1 MTDAARQPD
10 SQNAAHP
17 ALAGM
22 DAEYAVWGIGP
33 DGALIEMECSP
44 AFHGL
49 FALPDHRWNW
59 DALESALEPAAFAA
73 LQQAAT
79 GVAKGEM
86 PSAALSLALQS
97 GMQHLDI
104 TFKRT
109 ERAEARL
116 LVLWARDVTRA
127 RRDLQRLTQE
137 NTRIKRDLKGMGNLL
152 NALPIPIW
160 SRNPDMALK
169 YCNLAYMEVA
179 EMSPEQAEAEAGPLE
194 LYRAAPIL
202 AQTAWADS
210 QPRTERRHFV
220 YGGERRYYQFSE
232 IPAEDRSFSAGYAV
246 DYTEL
251 EKMQEELQRH
261 IGAQADLLESSASAM
276 AIFGP
281 DKRLKFYN
289 NAYVKL
295 WKLDEAWLGTQPAYR
310 EILEVLREN
319 RSLPEQ
325 VNFATYKQEHAQLFT
340 DLLEPHEEFYYLPD
354 GRTLRMLAIPHAMGG
369 LLFVYEDVTDRL
381 ALERSYNTLIAVQ
394 RATLDNLHEAVAVLG
409 ENGRLQLSNPNYLQL
424 WGLDAE
430 MVRDAPHISDI
441 LERTKHLY
449 LFEEWKEF
457 KQELLGRLQIRRIAT
472 ERVERRDGKLLNL
485 LIVPLPDGATL
496 LTYMDVTDSA
506 LLERSLRDKN
516 ETLEEADRL
525 KTEFLANV
533 SYELRSP
540 LTTISGFAQM
550 LGQDYFGPLNEKQH
564 EYVDSIHDAAVQL
577 SSLIN
582 DILDI
587 ASIESGATYLDMQPT
602 EVAPMLTRLAGQLQ
616 LQAEAQGVHVHVEAE
631 PMAPLL
637 LDEPRMRQSLLALA
651 SGALKYTER
660 GGAVALGAATRITM
674 QSSGPTFGGPMHFGR
689 TREEVALWVEERLPP
704 GAAPRALAED
714 GHESAFYR
722 FSASGFRKSGVGLGL
737 SMAKSY
743 ILLHGGR
750 VELETLPDGTTR
762 VLCILPR

>member
-1 MTDAARQPD
+1 MTEAQSSASKNSP
-10 SQNAAHP
+10 HP
-17 ALAGM
+17 ALVAM
-22 DAEYAVWGIGP
+22 DAEYAIWQITEHGSLRP
-33 DGALIEMECSP
+33 NECSP

-49 FALPDHRWNW
+49 LALPDETWEW
-59 DALESALEPAAFAA
+59 DALEAAMEPAAFAA
-73 LQQAAT
+73 LHQAAH
-79 GVAKGEM
+79 GVAAGE
-86 PSAALSLALQS
+86 PAEVSLSLLLQQ
-97 GMQHLDI
+97 GTRHLDI
-104 TFKRT
+104 RIKRT
-109 ERAEARL
+109 DPHF

-137 NTRIKRDLKGMGNLL
+137 NGRIKRDLKGMGNLL

-160 SRNPDMALK
+160 MRNPELSLK
-169 YCNLAYMEVA
+169 YCNLAYMQVA
-179 EMSPEQAEAEAGPLE
+179 EMAPEQAEAEAGPLE
-194 LYRAAPIL
+194 LYRQAPLL
-202 AQTAWADS
+202 AQQAWTDGA
-210 QPRTERRHFV
+210 PRTERRHFV
-220 YGGERRYYQFSE
+220 YGGERHFYQFNE

-246 DYTEL
+246 DYSEL
-251 EKMQEELQRH
+251 EKLQEELQRH

-281 DKRLKFYN
+281 EKRLKFYN

-295 WKLDEAWLGTQPAYR
+295 WKLDEAWLGTQPSYR

-340 DLLEPHEEFYYLPD
+340 DLLEPHQEFYYLPD

-409 ENGRLQLSNPNYLQL
+409 ENGRLQLSNPSYLRL

-449 LFEEWKEF
+449 LFDEWREF
-457 KQELLGRLQIRRIAT
+457 KPHLLGRFQSRNILT

-496 LTYMDVTDSA
+496 LTYLDVTDSA

-550 LGQDYFGPLNEKQH
+550 LGQDYFGPLNTKQH
-564 EYVDSIHDAAVQL
+564 EYVESIHDAAVQL

-587 ASIESGATYLDMQPT
+587 ASIESGASYLDLQPT
-602 EVAPMLTRLAGQLQ
+602 DVSAMLTRLAAQLQ
-616 LQAEAQGVHVHVEAE
+616 PQAEGQGVGVLIEAE
-631 PMAPLL
+631 ALPPLL

-660 GGAVALGAATRITM
+660 GGSVAIGASARLAL
-674 QSSGPTFGGPMHFGR
+674 QPNGPMHFGR

-704 GAAPRALAED
+704 GAAPRAKAEE
-714 GHESAFYR
+714 GQESAFYR

-750 VELETLPDGTTR
+750 VELETLSDGATR